1 MDIGYIVGIIVA
13 VSVIICGGI
22 GIVLAKR
29 NGKKSKWAIWAIIFG
44 VIALISA
51 AINYNLFRK

>member
-29 NGKKSKWAIWAIIFG
+29 NGKKSKWATWAILAGIVVRCLIF
-44 VIALISA
+44 
-51 AINYNLFRK
+51 